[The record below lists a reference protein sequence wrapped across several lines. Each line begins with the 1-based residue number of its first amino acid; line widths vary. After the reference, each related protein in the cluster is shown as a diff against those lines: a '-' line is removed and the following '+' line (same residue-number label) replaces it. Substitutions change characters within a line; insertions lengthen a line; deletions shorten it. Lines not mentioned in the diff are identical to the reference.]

1 VNDDVLTK
9 IADEVFYVTINRPE
23 KLNALSV
30 NVWKL
35 LGEAFDAFA
44 LSDAKV
50 CVLRGAGDRAFVAG
64 ADIDQYR
71 TITKEEFKDFILFA
85 GAIAD
90 KIFKI
95 QKPFIAA
102 IYGYALGGGLEL
114 ALHCDLVVANR
125 SAKLGLPEANL
136 GLLPGGGGT
145 QIVPRLIGKMKANDM
160 IMRGRWLRGDEALN
174 SGLISCV
181 FDDEKFED
189 ELAEYISEVKKRAP
203 LAVGMLKR
211 LVNEG
216 LDIPFE
222 AGMNLE
228 IELTPELIE
237 TKDGREGVAAFLD
250 KRSSNFIGE

>member
-1 VNDDVLTK
+1 
-9 IADEVFYVTINRPE
+9 
-23 KLNALSV
+23 
-30 NVWKL
+30 
-35 LGEAFDAFA
+35 
-44 LSDAKV
+44 
-50 CVLRGAGDRAFVAG
+50 
-64 ADIDQYR
+64 
-71 TITKEEFKDFILFA
+71 
-85 GAIAD
+85 
-90 KIFKI
+90 
-95 QKPFIAA
+95 
-102 IYGYALGGGLEL
+102 
-114 ALHCDLVVANR
+114 
-125 SAKLGLPEANL
+125 
-136 GLLPGGGGT
+136 
-145 QIVPRLIGKMKANDM
+145 
-160 IMRGRWLRGDEALN
+160 MRGRWLRGEEALN

-216 LDIPFE
+216 LDIPFA